1 MELFFA
7 SILFPEATAVWQWFQ
22 FLQGQVPPGRPVLR
36 LNLDETSV
44 RFWYEPR
51 KGLRHPRN
59 QIPRTGF
66 ARQASRA
73 QLRKAFSHI
82 AIICDDTSLQPHLP
96 QVLLVNERT
105 VSAELHRRWTSL
117 PGCNA
122 KLWRG
127 QSSWINDKVFAKIV
141 RELGKVLRSHAA
153 GRQAILLLDAHTCHF
168 SQCTLAACRDY
179 DIWPVIIP
187 ARMTSLLQP
196 LDTHVFS
203 RSKMFLRTR
212 LHQIMLTGA
221 NADLTS
227 EQVIDALLHAMKGIL
242 QRHSWAPAFEKNGF
256 GATFEVREHLLEI
269 LAWHTPPVIESELP
283 TYAQFAHCFPRRC
296 DIPFMQL
303 LSGVL
308 PRPPRGVAR
317 PRAEAAEDG
326 SDSGEVRSWKVR
338 LRPRLFGRAVV
349 AKAKPVPA
357 PVPPMAPASSTER
370 PEPSVP
376 MMTTLG
382 GHPLPSLR
390 RLPSTRRGPST
401 DLL

>member
-1 MELFFA
+1 M
-7 SILFPEATAVWQWFQ
+7 WQWFR

-51 KGLRHPRN
+51 KGLRRPRDE
-59 QIPRTGF
+59 IPRVGF
-66 ARQASRA
+66 ARKASRA

-82 AIICDDTSLQPHLP
+82 AIICDDTSLQPYLP

-105 VSAELHRRWTSL
+105 VSAELNRRWTSL

-127 QSSWINDKVFAKIV
+127 KTAWISNKVFARIV
-141 RELGKVLRSHAA
+141 RELGKVLRARA
-153 GRQAILLLDAHTCHF
+153 GGRQAILLLDAHQCHF
-168 SQCTLAACRDY
+168 SRCTLAACRDY
-179 DIWPVIIP
+179 DIWPVVIP

-203 RSKMFLRTR
+203 RFKMFLRTR

-221 NADLTS
+221 NEDLTS
-227 EQVIDALLHAMKGIL
+227 EQVIDALLHAIKGVL
-242 QRHSWAPAFEKNGF
+242 QRHPWAPAFAKNGF
-256 GATFEVREHLLEI
+256 GSTFEVRAHLLEV
-269 LAWHTPPVIESELP
+269 LAWQTPPVIDSELP
-283 TYAQFAHCFPRRC
+283 AYTQFAHCFPRRC

-308 PRPPRGVAR
+308 PRAARG
-317 PRAEAAEDG
+317 PEHLQKEAAEHCSG
-326 SDSGEVRSWKVR
+326 SGEVRTWKVR

-349 AKAKPVPA
+349 AKGKPEPA
-357 PVPPMAPASSTER
+357 PVPPAASASSADR
-370 PEPSVP
+370 PAPSVP
-376 MMTTLG
+376 MMTLDG
-382 GHPLPSLR
+382 RPLPSLR
-390 RLPSTRRGPST
+390 RLPSIRRRAS
-401 DLL
+401 

>member
-1 MELFFA
+1 M
-7 SILFPEATAVWQWFQ
+7 WQWFH

-51 KGLRHPRN
+51 QGLRRPRG
-59 QIPRTGF
+59 QVPRAGF
-66 ARQASRA
+66 ARKASRA

-105 VSAELHRRWTSL
+105 VSAELNRRWTSL

-127 QSSWINDKVFAKIV
+127 KSAWINDEVFAKII
-141 RELGKVLRSHAA
+141 RELGKVLRARA
-153 GRQAILLLDAHTCHF
+153 GGRQAILFLDAHKCHF
-168 SQCTLAACRDY
+168 ARGTLAACRDY

-203 RSKMFLRTR
+203 RFKMFLRTR

-221 NADLTS
+221 NEELTS
-227 EQVIDALLHAMKGIL
+227 EQVIDALLDAIKGVL
-242 QRHSWAPAFEKNGF
+242 QRHSWAPAFAKNGF
-256 GATFEVREHLLEI
+256 GPTIDVRAHLLEV
-269 LAWHTPPVIESELP
+269 LAWHTPPVIDSQLP
-283 TYAQFAHCFPRRC
+283 AYAQFAHCFPRRHH
-296 DIPFMQL
+296 IPFSEL

-308 PRPPRGVAR
+308 PRA
-317 PRAEAAEDG
+317 PRAPKRARDEAAEDG
-326 SDSGEVRSWKVR
+326 NDSGEVRTWKAR

-357 PVPPMAPASSTER
+357 PVPPMAPASSAEMA
-370 PEPSVP
+370 EPSVP
-376 MMTTLG
+376 LVSLG

-390 RLPSTRRGPST
+390 RLPSIRRGSST
-401 DLL
+401 DLLWKRSG